1 MSSAAGYTQR
11 VSAGS
16 DKVGDWPRGQA
27 CGGRTETSL
36 EAAAVPRA
44 GPSPRGA
51 RWGCCRG
58 PLGASR
64 WDAHGPSA
72 ASGSCRRA
80 DEQKKPLRPKGLHLM
95 TARAAESQCASLPPH
110 VPLYLGLS
118 WPANQ
123 GAQCSV
129 SGRVMMLTGGVRRA
143 ATAMLRGRAT
153 QILRTGASAASRA
166 TVKSLPP
173 LLKHVP
179 VLAFCCCA
187 ATQLLDA
194 KQLTQA
200 LACL

>member
-1 MSSAAGYTQR
+1 
-11 VSAGS
+11 
-16 DKVGDWPRGQA
+16 
-27 CGGRTETSL
+27 
-36 EAAAVPRA
+36 
-44 GPSPRGA
+44 
-51 RWGCCRG
+51 
-58 PLGASR
+58 
-64 WDAHGPSA
+64 
-72 ASGSCRRA
+72 
-80 DEQKKPLRPKGLHLM
+80 M

-173 LLKHVP
+173 LLNTY
-179 VLAFCCCA
+179 LC
-187 ATQLLDA
+187 LLSA
-194 KQLTQA
+194 VA
-200 LACL
+200 LLRNCLMPNS

>member
-1 MSSAAGYTQR
+1 

-110 VPLYLGLS
+110 APLYLGLT
-118 WPANQ
+118 A
-123 GAQCSV
+123 GRHV
-129 SGRVMMLTGGVRRA
+129 SGRVMLLTGGVRRA

-173 LLKHVP
+173 LLNTY
-179 VLAFCCCA
+179 LC
-187 ATQLLDA
+187 LLSA
-194 KQLTQA
+194 VA
-200 LACL
+200 LLRNCLMPNS